1 MQAEHKNPSKSP
13 WLFVL
18 SPKIILSPKTLDYA
32 FQRWMIHNIFMM
44 VKPSNPVNRLSLK
57 YIFRQSD
64 FQINWFGNS
73 LFSSPQIS
81 RKIKLW
87 DKVYQC
93 KFTKAYKGKREEKEW
108 ERIWDW
114 KKNKQNCL
122 SVRWMAT
129 ICWSNKAAISTLSW
143 YQGAQVMLKLTPL
156 LCHEWETA
164 CLDVAVEPK
173 VREKRDIVQAQRNR
187 HVGLVL
193 KRNLSKSLHLALSG
207 QGEMLRCRKPTMWH
221 FTLPK
226 PGPMCEI
233 WPVADRALSEIVG
246 TVSVGSH
253 SGPACCLHS

>member
-32 FQRWMIHNIFMM
+32 FQRWMIHNIFRM

-93 KFTKAYKGKREEKEW
+93 KFTKAYKGKREEEEW

-114 KKNKQNCL
+114 KKNKQPSL
-122 SVRWMAT
+122 
-129 ICWSNKAAISTLSW
+129 
-143 YQGAQVMLKLTPL
+143 LKLLECKVNGHYL
-156 LCHEWETA
+156 LVKQSSHFYSFLISGRTA
-164 CLDVAVEPK
+164 YVENNSFALPWMGNSLLECCC
-173 VREKRDIVQAQRNR
+173 RAQSQGQERYCASTEEQAR
-187 HVGLVL
+187 
-193 KRNLSKSLHLALSG
+193 
-207 QGEMLRCRKPTMWH
+207 
-221 FTLPK
+221 
-226 PGPMCEI
+226 
-233 WPVADRALSEIVG
+233 RAC
-246 TVSVGSH
+246 
-253 SGPACCLHS
+253 P